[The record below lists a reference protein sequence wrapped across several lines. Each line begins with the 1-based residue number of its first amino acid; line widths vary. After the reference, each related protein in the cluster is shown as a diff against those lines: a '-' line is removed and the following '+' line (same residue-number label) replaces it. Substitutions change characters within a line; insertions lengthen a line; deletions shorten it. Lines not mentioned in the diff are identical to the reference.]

1 MRPSVRSATFL
12 TLSASAVLAAAGCGG
27 SGGGSDTTT
36 KTTSSTKSTST
47 AAASGKPKPYL
58 RLVLHAPGDKKF
70 TPSVQAKAKDAVQ
83 LVADF
88 GSKNPNGTAK
98 LTIPAGPAPSLKIKG
113 HVLKGPSKTATITA
127 PKGQKIGVQVVQ
139 YRCQLPPAKTF
150 CPIEATARKD
160 GTADVTADTKLAVR
174 LGIVLK

>member
-1 MRPSVRSATFL
+1 MILRPRLTISLSLAVSAAL
-12 TLSASAVLAAAGCGG
+12 IAGCGG
-27 SGGGSDTTT
+27 SGGGDTQA

-47 AAASGKPKPYL
+47 ASGKPKPYL
-58 RLVLHAPGDKKF
+58 RLVLHAPGNKKF
-70 TPSVQAKAKDAVQ
+70 EPTVDAKAKDAVQ

-113 HVLKGPSKTATITA
+113 HVLKGPSKTATINA
-127 PKGQKIGVQVVQ
+127 PKGQKIGVQVIQ
-139 YRCQLPPAKTF
+139 YRCQVPPAKTF
-150 CPIEATARKD
+150 CPIETTARKD
-160 GTADVTADTKLAVR
+160 GTADITSDTKLAVR

>member
-1 MRPSVRSATFL
+1 MRPSLRTATFL
-12 TLSASAVLAAAGCGG
+12 TVSASAVLAAGCGG
-27 SGGGSDTTT
+27 SGGGSDTQA
-36 KTTSSTKSTST
+36 KTTNSTKSTST
-47 AAASGKPKPYL
+47 AAASGKAKPYL

-70 TPSVQAKAKDAVQ
+70 TPAVQAKAKDAVQ

-113 HVLKGPSKTATITA
+113 RVLKGPSQTATISA
-127 PKGQKIGVQVVQ
+127 PEGQKIGVQLIQ
-139 YRCQLPPAKTF
+139 YRCQVPPAKTF

-160 GTADVTADTKLAVR
+160 GTADVTSDTKLAVR

>member
-1 MRPSVRSATFL
+1 MRPSLRSATFL
-12 TLSASAVLAAAGCGG
+12 TLSASVVLAAGCGG
-27 SGGGSDTTT
+27 SGGGSDTQAKTT
-36 KTTSSTKSTST
+36 KSTKSTST
-47 AAASGKPKPYL
+47 ASGKPKPYL

-70 TPSVQAKAKDAVQ
+70 EPAVDAKAKDAVQ

-88 GSKNPNGTAK
+88 GSKNPSGTAK

-113 HVLKGPSKTATITA
+113 HVLKGPSRTATINA
-127 PKGQKIGVQVVQ
+127 PKGQKVGVQLIQ
-139 YRCQLPPAKTF
+139 YRCQVPPAKTF

-160 GTADVTADTKLAVR
+160 GTADITSDTKLAVR